1 MSGFYNPVTGQYQAL
16 PVSAAA
22 ATAHLDK
29 LREQER
35 RRQQEAAE
43 RQLVMNLSGRWR
55 MMLGT
60 CLPPEVL

>member
-22 ATAHLDK
+22 ASAHLDK
-29 LREQER
+29 LRERER

-43 RQLVMNLSGRWR
+43 RELVAKLSVRGR